1 MRTKSARVGERGD
14 RATSRARVRMT
25 TNVLSIVFSFYE
37 GKRLVVSRAISFF
50 RPPRPPAFFR
60 RPVLPFVY
68 RASATSSR
76 TRSSTFAFALVHAS
90 GVYGGGTTQH
100 PITVSVA
107 AR

>member
-1 MRTKSARVGERGD
+1 VWRTHARAVREGRPSD
-14 RATSRARVRMT
+14 VTRAG
-25 TNVLSIVFSFYE
+25 TND
-37 GKRLVVSRAISFF
+37 KRFFLSFF
-50 RPPRPPAFFR
+50 RFKRLRLSRYFFFSPSPPPRVA
-60 RPVLPFVY
+60 VPFVY

-76 TRSSTFAFALVHAS
+76 TRSSTFAFAHAQAS

>member
-1 MRTKSARVGERGD
+1 MFF
-14 RATSRARVRMT
+14 
-25 TNVLSIVFSFYE
+25 LSFFRF
-37 GKRLVVSRAISFF
+37 KRLVVSRAILFFADIVSPAFF
-50 RPPRPPAFFR
+50 RPPSR
-60 RPVLPFVY
+60 VY
-68 RASATSSR
+68 LASATSSR